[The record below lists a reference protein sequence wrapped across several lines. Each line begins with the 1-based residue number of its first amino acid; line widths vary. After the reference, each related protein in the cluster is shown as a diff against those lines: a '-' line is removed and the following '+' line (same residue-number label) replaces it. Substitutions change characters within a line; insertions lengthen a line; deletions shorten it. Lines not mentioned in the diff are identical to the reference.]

1 LRNCSISNQECEV
14 VYQVDSFA
22 LGTEDN
28 ILVYLNENQ
37 SGYIDWSSGCIY
49 VPIEV
54 WLVPLLIIIIIIITA
69 IAGIILFVGIKC
81 IIDSLEVRA
90 WEKSMKSETW
100 RSGGENP
107 LFVDPNASYTNPKYR
122 PRQVIEATVVTDI
135 NIQ

>member
-1 LRNCSISNQECEV
+1 MFVELLRNCSISNQECEV

-37 SGYIDWSSGCIY
+37 SGYIDWSSNYINLHKIMEIIIIILLIIGGCIY

-81 IIDSLEVRA
+81 IIVR
-90 WEKSMKSETW
+90 
-100 RSGGENP
+100 NCP
-107 LFVDPNASYTNPKYR
+107 
-122 PRQVIEATVVTDI
+122 
-135 NIQ
+135 